1 MACLLL
7 TVAEVFTAISQS
19 TPVCR
24 DAAAT
29 NYVSGAP
36 RTHLWQLHSYT
47 TASTRPRYSQG
58 CGAGCAPST
67 VNSPHSPER
76 LQPTRA
82 HPCVAGDLASDAYE
96 APWTCTYKI
105 FGCTDPSFDNYV
117 SFATDSLAS
126 MCQLGGC
133 NDTAANNFNAG
144 ATYNDG
150 TCTYDHFGC
159 MVRHVA
165 PSEGVAAD

>member
-1 MACLLL
+1 MHPTDEAGRRGADGWAQSPLRTRLPLPDRLLRR
-7 TVAEVFTAISQS
+7 TA
-19 TPVCR
+19 
-24 DAAAT
+24 
-29 NYVSGAP
+29 
-36 RTHLWQLHSYT
+36 
-47 TASTRPRYSQG
+47 
-58 CGAGCAPST
+58 
-67 VNSPHSPER
+67 
-76 LQPTRA
+76 A

-165 PSEGVAAD
+165 PWHTFAQ

>member
-1 MACLLL
+1 M
-7 TVAEVFTAISQS
+7 
-19 TPVCR
+19 
-24 DAAAT
+24 
-29 NYVSGAP
+29 
-36 RTHLWQLHSYT
+36 
-47 TASTRPRYSQG
+47 
-58 CGAGCAPST
+58 
-67 VNSPHSPER
+67 
-76 LQPTRA
+76 
-82 HPCVAGDLASDAYE
+82 AGDLASGAYD

-165 PSEGVAAD
+165 PWHTFAQRKGVAAD